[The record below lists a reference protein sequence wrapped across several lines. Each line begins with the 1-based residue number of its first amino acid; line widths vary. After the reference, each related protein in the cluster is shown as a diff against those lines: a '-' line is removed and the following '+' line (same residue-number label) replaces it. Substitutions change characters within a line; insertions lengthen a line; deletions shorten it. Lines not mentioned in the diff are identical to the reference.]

1 MQPRE
6 AEVTKTRAVACGK
19 RGTVHSR
26 KSIQAFLR
34 MCSMRRGLI
43 KDFTDEAAKA
53 YIRGDDDAYIGALN
67 SADALLTGLLN
78 DDDEEDEE

>member
-6 AEVTKTRAVACGK
+6 AEVTKTRAAACGK

-34 MCSMRRGLI
+34 MCSSVGDWRESAWMDFH
-43 KDFTDEAAKA
+43 KDHSRLAGTRKERHAG
-53 YIRGDDDAYIGALN
+53 R
-67 SADALLTGLLN
+67 LTGRTP
-78 DDDEEDEE
+78 

>member
-6 AEVTKTRAVACGK
+6 AEVTKTRAAACGK

-34 MCSMRRGLI
+34 MCSSVGDWRESAWMDFH
-43 KDFTDEAAKA
+43 KDHSRLAGTRKERDG
-53 YIRGDDDAYIGALN
+53 Y
-67 SADALLTGLLN
+67 
-78 DDDEEDEE
+78 

>member
-1 MQPRE
+1 MTDKDKLDYLE
-6 AEVTKTRAVACGK
+6 Y
-19 RGTVHSR
+19 
-26 KSIQAFLR
+26 
-34 MCSMRRGLI
+34 I
-43 KDFTDEAAKA
+43 KDFMNEAAKA